1 MTERFKKRLD
11 RKLETLEKNNS
22 EMVSTALA
30 LGIENYIEGAMDC
43 DALTNEEYFAALKQ
57 LEEIKDRKGV
67 RI

>member
-1 MTERFKKRLD
+1 MTERFTKRLN
-11 RKLETLEKNNS
+11 RKLKTLEKSTS

-30 LGIENYIEGAMDC
+30 FGIESYIEGAMDC

-67 RI
+67 I

>member
-1 MTERFKKRLD
+1 MTERFTKRLN
-11 RKLETLEKNNS
+11 RKLETLEKSNS

-30 LGIENYIEGAMDC
+30 FGIESYIEGAMDC

-67 RI
+67 V

>member
-1 MTERFKKRLD
+1 MTERFTKRLN
-11 RKLETLEKNNS
+11 RKLETLEKSTS

-30 LGIENYIEGAMDC
+30 FGIESYIEGAMDC

-67 RI
+67 I